1 MSRVVLFRLGMLLV
15 LAIALSSGREFC
27 FHNLNYQVSFAAGQT
42 DRSYAHS
49 LVRHQLAGWGAP
61 ALLRLKWV
69 LALGF
74 SALMGALTFLT
85 GRVLFANRLDRVILL
100 GYVLIGAVALLLHFS
115 AHWLPFTASAG
126 VKLLHLLQYPMPLVF
141 LIIASFLPGE
151 ARAEGS

>member
-1 MSRVVLFRLGMLLV
+1 MSRTVLFRLGVLLV
-15 LAIALSSGREFC
+15 LAITLSSLREFC

-49 LVRHQLAGWGAP
+49 LVRHYLEGWGMP

-74 SALMGALTFLT
+74 AALMGLLTFLT
-85 GRVLFANRLDRVILL
+85 GRVLFGKRLDRIILL
-100 GYVLIGAVALLLHFS
+100 GYLLIGAVALLLHVS

-141 LIIASFLPGE
+141 LIIASFLPGQGD
-151 ARAEGS
+151 ASRH